1 MIVMFRKNVAH
12 QEEKT
17 YEISDDLVAP
27 APKHVLLLEDEAELA
42 SNLKEILEA
51 NGFAVAV
58 VQNGAAGLQQLMGKE
73 FDAIVCDMVMPGLPG
88 DMFYLAVQRTKPH
101 LCKRFV
107 FITGHRADPKIDAFI
122 RQTKGLLLWKPFQG
136 HELLD
141 AIQTV
146 LRKAEP
152 A

>member
-1 MIVMFRKNVAH
+1 MFIKKNIAH

-17 YEISDDLVAP
+17 HVITNDDVAP
-27 APKHVLLLEDEAELA
+27 APKQILLLEDEPELA
-42 SNLKEILEA
+42 SNLKEILEQ
-51 NGFAVAV
+51 NGFGVVV
-58 VQNGAAGLQQLMGKE
+58 VQNGAAGLQQLMGRE

-122 RQTKGLLLWKPFQG
+122 RQTRGLLLWKPFEA

-146 LRKAEP
+146 LRKAES